1 MSQRNRDKIKSLFVR
16 PDGSS
21 KLKMPEKTFSVK
33 AGEFGKGSNTLSG
46 IAETLGVSLKS
57 LEKENPQIKDLNKI
71 SAGQSINVPLR
82 KQSFVEKFIL
92 GDKTKPQTRTV
103 KTESGKKETL
113 AVKRGAEGPVYRG
126 MSKADMAEIQ
136 MRQDGGTNV
145 KIKDI
150 PADLM
155 QKYRENFVDKNR
167 DETMSLTQYIQR
179 GIAARDLKADGN
191 KKGGM
196 KAGKKHIMDLPTNV
210 PRLQAGRLLGDLNND
225 GVVKGYERVRQDAIE
240 KSMAAQRK
248 KKKAKSGRQT

>member
-1 MSQRNRDKIKSLFVR
+1 MYDQTVAVDLKCLRKLSQ
-16 PDGSS
+16 S
-21 KLKMPEKTFSVK
+21 KLKK
-33 AGEFGKGSNTLSG
+33 FGKGSNTLSG

-136 MRQDGGTNV
+136 MREKGGV
-145 KIKDI
+145 SIKEI
-150 PADLM
+150 PAPLM
-155 QKYRENFVDKNR
+155 QKYRENFYDKGR
-167 DETMSLTQYIQR
+167 DDTMSLTQYVQSGR
-179 GIAARDLKADGN
+179 AARDLKADGN

-196 KAGKKHIMDLPTNV
+196 KAGKKHIMELPTNV

-225 GVVKGYERVRQDAIE
+225 GVVKGYERVRHDAIKKEYGRSKEE
-240 KSMAAQRK
+240 KESKTWLPEYLEKRSTRK
-248 KKKAKSGRQT
+248 VKKA

>member
-33 AGEFGKGSNTLSG
+33 AGKFGEGSNTLSG

-92 GDKTKPQTRTV
+92 GDKNKPATRRV
-103 KTESGKKETL
+103 KTESGKEENL

-136 MRQDGGTNV
+136 MREKGGV
-145 KIKDI
+145 SIKEI
-150 PADLM
+150 PASLM
-155 QKYRENFVDKNR
+155 QQYRENFYDKGR
-167 DETMSLTQYIQR
+167 DDTMSLTQYVQSGR
-179 GIAARDLKADGN
+179 AARDLKAGGK

-196 KAGKKHIMDLPTNV
+196 KTGKKHIMELPTNV

>member
-33 AGEFGKGSNTLSG
+33 AGKFGEGSNTLSG

-92 GDKTKPQTRTV
+92 GDKNKPATRRV
-103 KTESGKKETL
+103 KTESGKEEKL
-113 AVKRGAEGPVYRG
+113 AVKKGAEGPVYRG

-136 MRQDGGTNV
+136 MREKGGV
-145 KIKDI
+145 SIKEI
-150 PADLM
+150 PASLM
-155 QKYRENFVDKNR
+155 QQYRENFYDKGR
-167 DETMSLTQYIQR
+167 DDTMSLTQYVQSGR
-179 GIAARDLKADGN
+179 AARDLKAEGK

-240 KSMAAQRK
+240 KSMAAQKK
-248 KKKAKSGRQT
+248 KKKAKLLKKKI

>member
-33 AGEFGKGSNTLSG
+33 AGKFGEGSNTLSG

-92 GDKTKPQTRTV
+92 GDKNKPATRRV
-103 KTESGKKETL
+103 KTESGKEETL
-113 AVKRGAEGPVYRG
+113 AVKKGAEGPVYRG

-136 MRQDGGTNV
+136 MREKGGV
-145 KIKDI
+145 SIKEI
-150 PADLM
+150 PASLM
-155 QKYRENFVDKNR
+155 QQYRENFYDKGR
-167 DETMSLTQYIQR
+167 DDTMSLTQYVQSGR
-179 GIAARDLKADGN
+179 AARDLKAEGK

>member
-33 AGEFGKGSNTLSG
+33 AGKFGEGSNTLSG

-92 GDKTKPQTRTV
+92 GDKNKPATRRV
-103 KTESGKKETL
+103 KTESGKEEKL
-113 AVKRGAEGPVYRG
+113 AVKKGAEGPVYRG

-136 MRQDGGTNV
+136 MREKGGV
-145 KIKDI
+145 SIKEI
-150 PADLM
+150 PASLM
-155 QKYRENFVDKNR
+155 QQYRENFYDKGR
-167 DETMSLTQYIQR
+167 DDTMSLTQYVQSGR
-179 GIAARDLKADGN
+179 AARDLKDGGK

>member
-33 AGEFGKGSNTLSG
+33 AGKFGEGSNTLSG

-92 GDKTKPQTRTV
+92 GDKNKPATRRV
-103 KTESGKKETL
+103 KTESGKEEEL
-113 AVKRGAEGPVYRG
+113 AVKKGAEGPVYRG

-136 MRQDGGTNV
+136 MRQSGGTNV
-145 KIKDI
+145 KVKDI

-179 GIAARDLKADGN
+179 GLAARDLRADGN

-210 PRLQAGRLLGDLNND
+210 PRLQAGAILGDLDKD
-225 GVVKGYERVRQDAIE
+225 GKLSGYEKVRQAAIE
-240 KSMAAQRK
+240 KNMSARK
-248 KKKAKSGRQT
+248 KNKSGRKA

>member
-21 KLKMPEKTFSVK
+21 RLKMPEKTFSVK
-33 AGEFGKGSNTLSG
+33 AGKFGEGSNTLSG
-46 IAETLGVSLKS
+46 IAEILGVSLKS

-92 GDKTKPQTRTV
+92 GDKNKPATRRV
-103 KTESGKKETL
+103 KTESGKEENL

-136 MRQDGGTNV
+136 MREKGGAS
-145 KIKDI
+145 IKEI

-155 QKYRENFVDKNR
+155 QKYRENFYDKGR
-167 DETMSLTQYIQR
+167 DSTMSLTQYVQR
-179 GIAARDLKADGN
+179 GIAARDLKDDGN

-210 PRLQAGRLLGDLNND
+210 PRLQAGAILGDLDKD
-225 GVVKGYERVRQDAIE
+225 GKLSGYEKVRQAAIE
-240 KSMAAQRK
+240 KNMAARK
-248 KKKAKSGRQT
+248 KNKSGRKA

>member
-16 PDGSS
+16 PDGTS
-21 KLKMPEKTFSVK
+21 KLKMPKETFSVK
-33 AGEFGKGSNTLSG
+33 AGKFGKGSNTLSG
-46 IAETLGVSLKS
+46 IAEILGVSLKS
-57 LEKENPQIKDLNKI
+57 LEKENPQIDELNKI

-92 GDKTKPQTRTV
+92 GKETKPATRRV
-103 KTESGKKETL
+103 KTEGGKEKTL
-113 AVKRGAEGPVYRG
+113 AVKKGAEGPVYRG

-136 MRQDGGTNV
+136 MREKGGV
-145 KIKDI
+145 SIKEI
-150 PADLM
+150 PASLM
-155 QKYRENFVDKNR
+155 QQYRENFYDKGR
-167 DETMSLTQYIQR
+167 DDTMSLTQYVQSGR
-179 GIAARDLKADGN
+179 AARDLKAEGK

-196 KAGKKHIMDLPTNV
+196 KAGKKHIMELPTNV
-210 PRLQAGRLLGDLNND
+210 PRLRAGRLAGDLNND

>member
-21 KLKMPEKTFSVK
+21 RLKMPEKTFSVK
-33 AGEFGKGSNTLSG
+33 AGKFGEGSNTLSG

-92 GDKTKPQTRTV
+92 GEKTKPATRRV
-103 KTESGKKETL
+103 KTESGKEKTL
-113 AVKRGAEGPVYRG
+113 AVKKGAEGPVYRG

-136 MRQDGGTNV
+136 MRERGGTNIKV
-145 KIKDI
+145 KDI
-150 PADLM
+150 PADLK
-155 QKYRENFVDKNR
+155 QQYRENFYDKGR
-167 DETMSLTQYIQR
+167 DDTMSLAEYVQSGR
-179 GIAARDLKADGN
+179 AARDLKK

-210 PRLQAGRLLGDLNND
+210 PRLQAGAMLGDLNKD
-225 GVVKGYERVRQDAIE
+225 GQMSGYEKVRQAAIE
-240 KSMAAQRK
+240 KNMAAQK
-248 KKKAKSGRQT
+248 KKKAKSGRQA

>member
-21 KLKMPEKTFSVK
+21 RLKMPETTFSVK
-33 AGEFGKGSNTLSG
+33 AGKFGKGSNTLSG

-136 MRQDGGTNV
+136 MREKGGV
-145 KIKDI
+145 SIKEI
-150 PADLM
+150 PASLM
-155 QKYRENFVDKNR
+155 QQYRENFYDKGR
-167 DETMSLTQYIQR
+167 DDTMSLTQYVQSGR
-179 GIAARDLKADGN
+179 AARDLKAEGK

-196 KAGKKHIMDLPTNV
+196 KAGKKHIMALPTNV
-210 PRLQAGRLLGDLNND
+210 PRLQAGAILGDLDKD
-225 GVVKGYERVRQDAIE
+225 GKLSGYEKVRQAAIE
-240 KSMAAQRK
+240 KNMAAQK
-248 KKKAKSGRQT
+248 KNKSGRKA